1 MRLKDS
7 IVVSIPLNVTVDL
20 GYCVERTKQKR
31 LRKLRQWEKK
41 YLPARRNN
49 AEESKTKTFHPG
61 SDLENTKN
69 MDLKYD
75 SMKKS
80 VEGSSKE
87 DASDDVNM
95 SEEEE
100 DDVPPISS
108 NTLRREQFGGIIDYL
123 EAKYVRGVVLEDPDE
138 KLRRRE
144 RHKKRKLKLMQQK
157 NAAKRSKIE
166 EGEAGTTTSDA
177 VTHDGGK
184 EEERSLTEEE
194 DLDYSTADDARSIY
208 SEDSFL
214 DDSLLIKGV
223 AEQVQASSAYGGVT
237 KVESEARKIKM
248 KSDDASHHEGILADN
263 DDAAFFVNVGDLEM
277 DEDYEPA
284 IDWHLPEKNK
294 LRRYDFLK
302 NCVIPFCTWQFS
314 LTDSS

>member
-1 MRLKDS
+1 MRLKDT

-20 GYCVERTKQKR
+20 GYCVERAKQKR
-31 LRKLRQWEKK
+31 LKKLRQWEKK
-41 YLPARRNN
+41 HLSARSNN
-49 AEESKTKTFHPG
+49 AEDSKTKMPNHD
-61 SDLENTKN
+61 SDLENSKYKFVAG
-69 MDLKYD
+69 LKDD
-75 SMKKS
+75 SINKS
-80 VEGSSKE
+80 SEASSKE
-87 DASDDVNM
+87 VVSDDVHI
-95 SEEEE
+95 SEEE
-100 DDVPPISS
+100 DAPPLSS

-138 KLRRRE
+138 KIRRRE

-177 VTHDGGK
+177 VKDDREK
-184 EEERSLTEEE
+184 EEEKSLTEEE

-237 KVESEARKIKM
+237 KVESEARKIKV
-248 KSDDASHHEGILADN
+248 KADDASNHEGILADN
-263 DDAAFFVNVGDLEM
+263 DDAGFFVNVGDLEM
-277 DEDYEPA
+277 DEEYVPVV
-284 IDWHLPEKNK
+284 DWHLPEKNK
-294 LRRYDFLK
+294 LKRYVMIF
-302 NCVIPFCTWQFS
+302 
-314 LTDSS
+314 

>member
-1 MRLKDS
+1 M
-7 IVVSIPLNVTVDL
+7 SIPLNVTVDL

-31 LRKLRQWEKK
+31 FRKLRQWEKK
-41 YLPARRNN
+41 HLPAFRNN
-49 AEESKTKTFHPG
+49 AEESKTKTSNHG

-69 MDLKYD
+69 KVLKDLKHD
-75 SMKKS
+75 PMKKS

-95 SEEEE
+95 SEEE
-100 DDVPPISS
+100 DVDVPPLSS

-166 EGEAGTTTSDA
+166 EGEAGITTSDA

-184 EEERSLTEEE
+184 EEEKSLTEEE

-248 KSDDASHHEGILADN
+248 KSENASHHEGILADN

-277 DEDYEPA
+277 DEDHEPA
-284 IDWHLPEKNK
+284 IDWHLPDKNK
-294 LRRYDFLK
+294 LKRYVFFK
-302 NCVIPFCTWQFS
+302 KCIMHSCIW
-314 LTDSS
+314 